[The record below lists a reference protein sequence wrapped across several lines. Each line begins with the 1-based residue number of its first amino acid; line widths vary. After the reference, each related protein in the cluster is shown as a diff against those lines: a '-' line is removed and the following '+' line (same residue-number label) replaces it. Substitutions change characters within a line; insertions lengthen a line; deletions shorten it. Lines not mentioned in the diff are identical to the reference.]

1 MSKVPVEFLQIIEN
15 DIDRISLLI
24 DSPASEE
31 TFISLHMELDGKY
44 QACIKNWDNSMYGWV
59 KNFGFSYDIMGVVSL
74 LHNLKMMQ
82 AKLTTYK
89 FQVNA
94 VTNRIPENTV
104 NVNVDNKIEV
114 NISFESVRSHLD
126 ADTSLS
132 EEQTIEVKQKIDE
145 IESVVKSNDRKKNK
159 WKKLKPVLLWLA
171 DKSVDIGTA
180 VLPLL
185 LKIQW

>member
-1 MSKVPVEFLQIIEN
+1 MSKIPIEFIQIIED
-15 DIDRISLLI
+15 DIGRISLLI
-24 DSPASEE
+24 DNSASEE
-31 TFISLHMELDGKY
+31 VLTGLHMELDGKY

-59 KNFGFSYDIMGVVSL
+59 RNFGFSYDIMGVVSL

-114 NISFESVRSHLD
+114 HISFESVRSHLD

-132 EEQTIEVKQKIDE
+132 EEQTIEAKQKIDE
-145 IESVVKSNDRKKNK
+145 IEAVIKSDDSKKNK
-159 WKKLKPVLLWLA
+159 WKKLKPVLIWLA

-185 LKIQW
+185 LKIQ

>member
-1 MSKVPVEFLQIIEN
+1 VSKVPVEFLQIIEN

-114 NISFESVRSHLD
+114 NISFESVRSHLE

-132 EEQTIEVKQKIDE
+132 DEQTIEAKQKIDE
-145 IESVVKSNDRKKNK
+145 IEAVVKSNDSKKNK

-171 DKSVDIGTA
+171 DKSVDVGTA
-180 VLPLL
+180 LLPLL
-185 LKIQW
+185 LKIQ

>member
-114 NISFESVRSHLD
+114 NISFESVRSHLE

-132 EEQTIEVKQKIDE
+132 DEQKIEAKQKIYE
-145 IESVVKSNDRKKNK
+145 IEAVVKSNDSKKNK

-171 DKSVDIGTA
+171 DKSVDVGTA
-180 VLPLL
+180 LLPLL
-185 LKIQW
+185 LKIQ

>member
-114 NISFESVRSHLD
+114 NISFESVRSHLE

-132 EEQTIEVKQKIDE
+132 DEQTIEAKQKIDE
-145 IESVVKSNDRKKNK
+145 IEAVVKSNDSKKNK

-171 DKSVDIGTA
+171 DKSVDVGTA
-180 VLPLL
+180 LLPLL
-185 LKIQW
+185 LKIQ

>member
-114 NISFESVRSHLD
+114 NISFESVRSHLE

-132 EEQTIEVKQKIDE
+132 DEQTIEAKQKIDE
-145 IESVVKSNDRKKNK
+145 IEAVVKSNDSKKNK
-159 WKKLKPVLLWLA
+159 WKKLKPFLFLLSV
-171 DKSVDIGTA
+171 KSVDGGTA
-180 VLPLL
+180 LLPLL
-185 LKIQW
+185 LKIQ

>member
-1 MSKVPVEFLQIIEN
+1 M
-15 DIDRISLLI
+15 
-24 DSPASEE
+24 
-31 TFISLHMELDGKY
+31 
-44 QACIKNWDNSMYGWV
+44 
-59 KNFGFSYDIMGVVSL
+59 
-74 LHNLKMMQ
+74 
-82 AKLTTYK
+82 
-89 FQVNA
+89 
-94 VTNRIPENTV
+94 
-104 NVNVDNKIEV
+104 
-114 NISFESVRSHLD
+114 D

-185 LKIQW
+185 LKIQ

>member
-114 NISFESVRSHLD
+114 NISFESVRSHLE

-132 EEQTIEVKQKIDE
+132 DEQTIEAKQKIDE
-145 IESVVKSNDRKKNK
+145 IEAVVKSNVSKKNN
-159 WKKLKPVLLWLA
+159 WIKLKPVLLLLA
-171 DKSVDIGTA
+171 DKSVDVGTA
-180 VLPLL
+180 LLPLL
-185 LKIQW
+185 LKIQ

>member
-59 KNFGFSYDIMGVVSL
+59 RNFGFSYDIMGVVSL

-114 NISFESVRSHLD
+114 NISFESVRSHLE

-132 EEQTIEVKQKIDE
+132 DEQTIEAKQKIDE
-145 IESVVKSNDRKKNK
+145 IEAVVKSNDSKKNK

-171 DKSVDIGTA
+171 DKSVDVGTA
-180 VLPLL
+180 LLPLL
-185 LKIQW
+185 LKIQ

>member
-114 NISFESVRSHLD
+114 NISFESVRSHLE

-132 EEQTIEVKQKIDE
+132 DEQTIEAKKKIDE
-145 IESVVKSNDRKKNK
+145 I
-159 WKKLKPVLLWLA
+159 
-171 DKSVDIGTA
+171 
-180 VLPLL
+180 
-185 LKIQW
+185 

>member
-114 NISFESVRSHLD
+114 NISFESVRSHLE

-132 EEQTIEVKQKIDE
+132 DEQTIEAKQKIDE
-145 IESVVKSNDRKKNK
+145 IESVVKSNDRKKINGK
-159 WKKLKPVLLWLA
+159 N
-171 DKSVDIGTA
+171 
-180 VLPLL
+180 
-185 LKIQW
+185 

>member
-114 NISFESVRSHLD
+114 NISFESVRSHLE

-132 EEQTIEVKQKIDE
+132 DEQTIEAKQKIDE
-145 IESVVKSNDRKKNK
+145 IEAVIKSNDSKKNK

-171 DKSVDIGTA
+171 DKSVDVGTA
-180 VLPLL
+180 LLPLL
-185 LKIQW
+185 LKIQ

>member
-1 MSKVPVEFLQIIEN
+1 MNKIPVEFLQIIDN
-15 DIDRISLLI
+15 DTDRISLLI
-24 DSPASEE
+24 DNPASEE
-31 TFISLHMELDGKY
+31 ALTGLHMELDGKY

-145 IESVVKSNDRKKNK
+145 IESVVKSNDRKNNK

-185 LKIQW
+185 LKRQ

>member
-114 NISFESVRSHLD
+114 NIYFESVRSHLE

-132 EEQTIEVKQKIDE
+132 DEQTIEAKQKIDE
-145 IESVVKSNDRKKNK
+145 IEAVVKSNDSKKNK

-171 DKSVDIGTA
+171 DKSVDVGTA
-180 VLPLL
+180 LLPLL
-185 LKIQW
+185 LKIQ

>member
-1 MSKVPVEFLQIIEN
+1 MNKIPLEFLQIIEN
-15 DIDRISLLI
+15 DTDRISLLI
-24 DSPASEE
+24 DNSTSEE
-31 TFISLHMELDGKY
+31 GLTGLHMELDGKY

-59 KNFGFSYDIMGVVSL
+59 PNFGFSYEYMDGASL

-82 AKLTTYK
+82 AKLTAYK

-94 VTNRIPENTV
+94 VTNRIPQNTV

-114 NISFESVRSHLD
+114 NISFESVRSRLE

-132 EEQTIEVKQKIDE
+132 EEQTIEAKQKIDE
-145 IESVVKSNDRKKNK
+145 IEAVIKSDDSKKNK

-180 VLPLL
+180 VLSLL
-185 LKIQW
+185 LKIQ

>member
-31 TFISLHMELDGKY
+31 TFISLQMELDGKY

-114 NISFESVRSHLD
+114 NISFESVRSHLE

-132 EEQTIEVKQKIDE
+132 DEQTIEAKKKIDE
-145 IESVVKSNDRKKNK
+145 IEAVVKSNDSKKNK

-171 DKSVDIGTA
+171 DKSVDVGTA
-180 VLPLL
+180 LLPLL
-185 LKIQW
+185 LKIQ

>member
-1 MSKVPVEFLQIIEN
+1 MSKIPIEFIQIIED

-24 DSPASEE
+24 DNSASEE
-31 TFISLHMELDGKY
+31 VLTGLHMELDGKY
-44 QACIKNWDNSMYGWV
+44 QACIKNWDNSMYGWIP
-59 KNFGFSYDIMGVVSL
+59 NFGFSYEYMDGESL
-74 LHNLKMMQ
+74 IHNLKMMQ
-82 AKLTTYK
+82 AKLTAYK

-114 NISFESVRSHLD
+114 NISFESVRSRLE

-132 EEQTIEVKQKIDE
+132 EEQTIEAKQKIDE
-145 IESVVKSNDRKKNK
+145 IEAVIKSEDSKKNK
-159 WKKLKPVLLWLA
+159 WKKLKPILLWLA
-171 DKSVDIGTA
+171 DKSVDIGTT

-185 LKIQW
+185 LKIQ

>member
-114 NISFESVRSHLD
+114 NISFDCVRSHLE

-132 EEQTIEVKQKIDE
+132 DEQTIEAKQKIDE
-145 IESVVKSNDRKKNK
+145 IEAVVKSNDSKKNK

-171 DKSVDIGTA
+171 DKSVDVGTA
-180 VLPLL
+180 LLPLL
-185 LKIQW
+185 LKIQ

>member
-114 NISFESVRSHLD
+114 NISFESVRSQLE

-132 EEQTIEVKQKIDE
+132 EEQTIEAQQKINE
-145 IESVVKSNDRKKNK
+145 IEAVIKSNDSKKNK

-171 DKSVDIGTA
+171 DKSVDVGTA
-180 VLPLL
+180 LLPLL
-185 LKIQW
+185 LKIQ